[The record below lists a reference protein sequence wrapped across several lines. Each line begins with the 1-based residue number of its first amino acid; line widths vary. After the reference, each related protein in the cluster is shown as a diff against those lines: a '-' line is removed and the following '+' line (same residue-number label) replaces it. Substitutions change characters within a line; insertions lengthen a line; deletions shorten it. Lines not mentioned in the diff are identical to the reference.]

1 MVTLKW
7 TKDAQGCPV
16 STWAAEEPTMAEAT
30 QFGTSYHKA
39 VRPSLKARASA
50 RRRLVRTLTTLA
62 ATAVVK

>member
-7 TKDAQGCPV
+7 AKDAQGHPV
-16 STWAAEEPTMAEAT
+16 STWAAEAPTTAEAK

-39 VRPSLKARASA
+39 VRPSLKARTSV

-62 ATAVVK
+62 ATAVVE

>member
-7 TKDAQGCPV
+7 TKDAQGRPV
-16 STWAAEEPTMAEAT
+16 STWAAVEPTTAEAK

-50 RRRLVRTLTTLA
+50 RRLVRTLTTLA
-62 ATAVVK
+62 AAVVVE

>member
-16 STWAAEEPTMAEAT
+16 STWAAEEPTTAEAT

-39 VRPSLKARASA
+39 VRSSLKARASA
-50 RRRLVRTLTTLA
+50 RRSVRTLTTLA
-62 ATAVVK
+62 AAALVE